1 MSHRPLGA
9 QANRPVAAE
18 RKGAQIGFDRWREAS
33 SGLRLQ
39 MKELSRADYRNVIII
54 TVWTTTVMMEG
65 VELGGGCVYCGARLC
80 ESDIGGAAAQKCECV

>member
-54 TVWTTTVMMEG
+54 TVWTITVMMEV
-65 VELGGGCVYCGARLC
+65 VELGGGCDSGARLC